1 MILQNVRHIEKKQ
14 MAKGKNKMR
23 TVKSTTKVL
32 PVLILLPLV
41 FLVVLPVAQA
51 IVTLPTAVDLF
62 ASING
67 TTQNGGGSIL
77 EFTPSGVQ
85 GTLASALDRPRGVA
99 FDSTGNLF
107 VATTTLDINSG
118 NYSGAILKID
128 PNGTQTTFANVSG
141 PSVSFIL
148 EDVKIDDSDNVF
160 LMINDETDPNEASI
174 IYRFAPDGT
183 QSTFGDLPAQSYG
196 LAFDGGGN
204 LYAADFGDQ
213 TVYMFTP
220 GGTGTVFIG
229 PSAFDPDQGPAG
241 LAFDRFGNLFVSTE
255 IVGSPGGGDTI
266 LMFAPDGT
274 ESTFASGLDE
284 PRGLAFDRTGNLF
297 VAEVPGTTTGDI
309 LKFAPD
315 GTRTVFASGLGRPEG
330 NGGAEFLTFT
340 RNAAPPHAR
349 RRPTPP
355 PRPTPPRP

>member
-1 MILQNVRHIEKKQ
+1 MKTKIPFTLIPFLLSCL
-14 MAKGKNKMR
+14 AF
-23 TVKSTTKVL
+23 TITT
-32 PVLILLPLV
+32 P
-41 FLVVLPVAQA
+41 A
-51 IVTLPTAVDLF
+51 IIGQPTTVDLF

-77 EFTPSGVQ
+77 EFTPPGGQ
-85 GTLASALDRPRGVA
+85 TTFASALNRPRGLS
-99 FDSTGNLF
+99 FDSAGNLF
-107 VATTTLDINSG
+107 VATTTLDLNSG
-118 NYSGAILKID
+118 NYSGAILKIASD
-128 PNGTQTTFANVSG
+128 GTQTTFANVSG
-141 PSVSFIL
+141 PSDSFIL

-160 LMINDETDPNEASI
+160 LMVNDEMDPNEASV

-183 QSTFGDLPAQSYG
+183 QSTFGNVPGEGFG
-196 LAFDGGGN
+196 LAFDSEGN

-213 TVYMFTP
+213 TVYLFTP

-255 IVGSPGGGDTI
+255 IAGNPGGGDTI
-266 LMFAPDGT
+266 LIFAPDGT
-274 ESTFASGLDE
+274 ESIFASGLDE
-284 PRGLAFDRTGNLF
+284 PRGLAFDHAGQLF
-297 VAEVPGTTTGDI
+297 VAEVPATTTGDI

-315 GTRTVFASGLGRPEG
+315 GTGTVFASGLGRIEG

-340 RNAAPPHAR
+340 RNAAAPPAR
-349 RRPTPP
+349 RHPTPP